1 MQKKIPA
8 VYMRGGTSKG
18 LFFHGKDLPEDPLS
32 RDRVILAA
40 YGSPD
45 PEKPQ
50 KPDPNRRQIDGMGGG
65 SYTSSLLS
73 IISPS
78 EDPDYDIGWT
88 FGLVSVDEPSVDYKG
103 KSCGNIPSAVACFA
117 IEEGMVTPVAPVTS
131 VRILHENSGK
141 LIIADVPI
149 KDGRYL
155 DEGEYA
161 IDGVPGTGGKIIL
174 RFSQPGGE
182 ITGKLFPTGKATDVI
197 PVPGVGDIPV
207 SIVDAINPIVFVRA
221 VDLGLQ
227 GTEIHEIDRSE
238 QIRGKLEAIRGR
250 AAVMLGMAFTPDD
263 AARTSKDMPKIAFV
277 SEPQDYETVKGRM
290 IRKKEIDMVARIIW
304 KG

>member
-1 MQKKIPA
+1 MPVKIPT

-18 LFFHGKDLPEDPLS
+18 LFFHAKDLPEDPRV

-45 PEKPQ
+45 PERPL

-65 SYTSSLLS
+65 SYTSSLVS

-78 EDPDYDIGWT
+78 VDPDYDIGWT
-88 FGLVSVDEPSVDYKG
+88 FGLVSIDEPFVDYKG
-103 KSCGNIPSAVACFA
+103 KSCGNIPSAVASFA
-117 IEEGMVTPVAPVTS
+117 IEEGLVTPVEPVTS

-141 LIIADVPI
+141 LIIADVPV
-149 KDGRYL
+149 KDGRYV
-155 DEGEYA
+155 DEGDYA
-161 IDGVPGTGGKIIL
+161 IDGVPGTGGKITL
-174 RFSQPGGE
+174 RFCQPGGE
-182 ITGKLFPTGKATDVI
+182 ITGKLFPTGKATDRMS
-197 PVPGVGDIPV
+197 VPGGGDIPV
-207 SIVDAINPIVFVRA
+207 SIVDGINPIVFVRA

-238 QIRGKLEAIRGR
+238 EIRGKLEAIRGR
-250 AAVMLGMAFTPDD
+250 AAVMLGMAFTPED

-290 IRKKEIDMVARIIW
+290 VRKAEIDIVARIIW

>member
-18 LFFHGKDLPEDPLS
+18 LFFHAKDLPEDPGV

-45 PEKPQ
+45 PENPLR
-50 KPDPNRRQIDGMGGG
+50 PDPNRRQVDGMGGG

-73 IISPS
+73 IIRPV
-78 EDPDYDIGWT
+78 EDPDCDIGWT
-88 FGLVSVDEPSVDYKG
+88 FGLVSIDDPVIDYKG

-117 IEEGMVTPVAPVTS
+117 IEEGLVPPVEPVTR

-141 LIIADVPI
+141 RIIADVPV
-149 KDGRYL
+149 KDGRYNT
-155 DEGEYA
+155 EGDYA
-161 IDGVPGTGGKIIL
+161 IDGVPGTSGRITL
-174 RFSQPGGE
+174 RFRDPGGE
-182 ITGKLFPTGKATDVI
+182 ITGKLFPTGKATDLMSL
-197 PVPGVGDIPV
+197 PGVGDLQV
-207 SIVDAINPIVFVRA
+207 SIVDAINPIVFLRA
-221 VDLGLQ
+221 ADLGLQ
-227 GTEIHEIDRSE
+227 GTEIHEIDRGE
-238 QIRGKLEAIRGR
+238 EIRGKLEAVRGR
-250 AAVMLGMAFTPDD
+250 AAVMLGMALTPED

-277 SEPQDYETVKGRM
+277 SEPREYETVKGRL
-290 IRKKEIDMVARIIW
+290 IRKEEIDMVARIIW

>member
-1 MQKKIPA
+1 MQKRIPA

-18 LFFHGKDLPEDPLS
+18 LFFHAKDLPEDPLA

-45 PEKPQ
+45 PENPR

-78 EDPDYDIGWT
+78 EDPDYDLGWT

-117 IEEGMVTPVAPVTS
+117 IEEGMVTPEEPVTS

-161 IDGVPGTGGKIIL
+161 IDGVPGTGGKITL

-197 PVPGVGDIPV
+197 SVPGVGDIPV

-277 SEPQDYETVKGRM
+277 SEPQDYETVKGCM